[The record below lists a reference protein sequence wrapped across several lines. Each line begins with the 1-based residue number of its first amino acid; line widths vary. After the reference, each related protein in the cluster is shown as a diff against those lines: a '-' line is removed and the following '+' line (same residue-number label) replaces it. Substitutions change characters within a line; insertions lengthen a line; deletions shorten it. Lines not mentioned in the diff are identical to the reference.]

1 MSDRPF
7 SVTLSITDDK
17 VGEKRLIIVTD
28 IMSLFTED
36 NLSSFLE
43 KLGALGPIPGIL
55 LTFMKSFVP
64 PLPTALIVGV
74 NAAVYGFWPGFI
86 YSWIGLVTGSFL
98 TFLVVRRISG
108 SRYLDK
114 WAQKPKVQKG
124 MRWIQR
130 NGFSYVF
137 LLGILPVGPFVAV
150 NVAAGLARMHI
161 QSYLLA
167 VALGK
172 GIMVFCVSFVG
183 ANFRDF
189 VEQPLL
195 LLAVLFVVIALLW
208 ISRKVEAYILKG
220 SDKIYK
226 AAESSVE

>member
-1 MSDRPF
+1 MDG
-7 SVTLSITDDK
+7 VQ
-17 VGEKRLIIVTD
+17 D

-36 NLSSFLE
+36 NLSWFLE
-43 KLGALGPIPGIL
+43 KFRSLGPIPGIL
-55 LTFMKSFVP
+55 LTFLKSFVP

-86 YSWIGLVTGSFL
+86 YSWIGLVSGCLL
-98 TFLVVRRISG
+98 TFLVVRKISG

-114 WAQKPKVQKG
+114 WAAKPKVERG

-150 NVAAGLARMHI
+150 NMAAGLARMHVR
-161 QSYLLA
+161 SYLLA
-167 VALGK
+167 VTLGK

-183 ANFRDF
+183 ANIKEFMN
-189 VEQPLL
+189 QPFLL
-195 LLAVLFVVIALLW
+195 LGVIAAVIVLLW
-208 ISRKVEAYILKG
+208 ISKKVEAYILRG
-220 SDKIYK
+220 TN
-226 AAESSVE
+226 AMQNGTELHMNNQ